1 MEEWNKQNDDIWLP
15 LEKYGKL
22 VVAKKITLYSGYNW
36 DLTPFRKIHI
46 RWALRRNERDT
57 LQTRYHYGQRACRFS
72 ISWLD
77 YPPTP
82 EHTES
87 IPYPPHGWRSG
98 TASWVALWEPLLVPS
113 NGYDIHKL
121 KHGITTKP
129 LLLLPGKPVI
139 TKRVCTKLL
148 DLWLKGGSQTLIRQ
162 RWSILADQ
170 VYLDALLDFKLFS

>member
-1 MEEWNKQNDDIWLP
+1 MRLDSFSKNSYKMSIKKKWTWHSPNTVPLWSTCMQVFHIMTWLSP
-15 LEKYGKL
+15 HPRTY
-22 VVAKKITLYSGYNW
+22 
-36 DLTPFRKIHI
+36 R
-46 RWALRRNERDT
+46 
-57 LQTRYHYGQRACRFS
+57 
-72 ISWLD
+72 
-77 YPPTP
+77 
-82 EHTES
+82 EHSLSATW
-87 IPYPPHGWRSG
+87 GRSG
-98 TASWVALWEPLLVPS
+98 TASWVGLWEPLLVPS

-148 DLWLKGGSQTLIRQ
+148 DLWLMGGSQTLIRQ